1 MYILIDMSVYIYLHI
16 HTHIYIYVIMLML
29 SASLGHKRTQQTFP
43 KSKPPDLQVA
53 RREGMMMINRANP
66 FNSSCTRTN
75 LPECLAPQDL
85 NRSQPPMDTQ
95 GPKVPSAQSL
105 PCTATKSCLRLWT
118 TKAKTAHKLCSL
130 PTCCQEPVRETRGK

>member
-1 MYILIDMSVYIYLHI
+1 MYILIDMSVYIYI
-16 HTHIYIYVIMLML
+16 YIYIYVIMLIL
-29 SASLGHKRTQQTFP
+29 SVSLGHKRTQQKFP
-43 KSKPPDLQVA
+43 KSKPPDLQVE

-85 NRSQPPMDTQ
+85 NRSQAPKDMQ
-95 GPKVPSAQSL
+95 GPNVPSAQSL

-130 PTCCQEPVRETRGK
+130 PTCCQEPVRETRREVV